1 MMPGVDGFSLVDRL
15 KSDPRTSHIPI
26 ILLTAR
32 AGIENKLQG
41 IARGADAFL
50 EKPFEKDELLAVAR
64 QLVQSRILLRQYYL
78 ASLGLIDEPV
88 VVSHPLVGQENTFL
102 DSLVTAVEQH
112 LSDPDYSVEQLAT
125 QLLMSHSSLHR
136 KIKAVSGLSPTLFIR
151 SIRLK
156 HARSLLI
163 ERPDMPVY
171 AVAAACGF
179 EDSAYFGRVF
189 RQEFKISPAAWR
201 SSKF

>member
-1 MMPGVDGFSLVDRL
+1 
-15 KSDPRTSHIPI
+15 
-26 ILLTAR
+26 
-32 AGIENKLQG
+32 
-41 IARGADAFL
+41 ADAFL

-78 ASLGLIDEPV
+78 ALLGFIDEPV
-88 VVSHPLVGQENTFL
+88 VVSPPLVGQENIFL

-125 QLLMSHSSLHR
+125 QLLMSHSSLYR
-136 KIKAVSGLSPTLFIR
+136 KIKAVSGLTPTLFIR

-156 HARSLLI
+156 NARSLLI

-189 RQEFKISPAAWR
+189 HEEFKISPAAWR